1 MVMAESGM
9 EKRGTRRL
17 GTIVLA
23 LGLLSMLSGCVVYVP
38 YSGPPPRY
46 HYWR

>member
-1 MVMAESGM
+1 MTMIEPIKR
-9 EKRGTRRL
+9 KRGLPGL
-17 GTIVLA
+17 GAIVAAVVA
-23 LGLLSMLSGCVVYVP
+23 LSLLSGCVVYVP